1 MLKTDCPNQSVTVCF
16 GHFGSQLVS
25 HSPYLSISV
34 QIGQSRS
41 VMVQISQSRSVLIIL
56 GPNWSSRPVMALLS
70 PNWSDTV
77 RLGLFGSKLVLR
89 VRLGPFGSKLVSRVP
104 VDLFGSKNLKN
115 TPFAKDFDMNRFFV
129 GFLYLLQKYFSFFA
143 MGDCLHLPLKSQ
155 KNPTKKFI
163 HFEILGKRC
172 SAESSEF

>member
-1 MLKTDCPNQSVTVCF
+1 
-16 GHFGSQLVS
+16 
-25 HSPYLSISV
+25 
-34 QIGQSRS
+34 
-41 VMVQISQSRSVLIIL
+41 MVQISQSRSVLILL

-129 GFLYLLQKYFSFFA
+129 GFLYLLQKYFSCD
-143 MGDCLHLPLKSQ
+143 GRLPTPTFIILEKSHKKVYSFRNPWQKVWCRIFGVLK
-155 KNPTKKFI
+155 
-163 HFEILGKRC
+163 ILVQIITAVQ
-172 SAESSEF
+172 SV